1 VQENIFVMPLTE
13 TSCMELSRKK
23 KSGRSGTQ
31 KIFSSRSIKLK
42 RVYETPIKADGF
54 RILVDRLW
62 PRGIAKEKARVDLWL
77 KDIAPSTELRTW
89 FGHDPAKWK
98 DFQKRY
104 KKELMQNNTVLEN
117 LRRIIKEQNKVTLVF
132 AASDENHN
140 NAVVLR
146 TFLASGE

>member
-1 VQENIFVMPLTE
+1 M
-13 TSCMELSRKK
+13 
-23 KSGRSGTQ
+23 Q

-89 FGHDPAKWK
+89 FGHDPAKWE

-104 KKELMQNNTVLEN
+104 KQELMQNKPVLEN

>member
-1 VQENIFVMPLTE
+1 
-13 TSCMELSRKK
+13 MELSRKK

-31 KIFSSRSIKLK
+31 KISSSGSIKLK
-42 RVYETPIKADGF
+42 RVYETPIRADGF

-89 FGHDPAKWK
+89 FGHDPAKWE

-104 KKELMQNNTVLEN
+104 KQELLQNEPALEN
-117 LRRIIKEQNKVTLVF
+117 LRRIIKEEKKVTLLF
-132 AASDENHN
+132 AASDEIHN
-140 NAVVLR
+140 NAVILR

>member
-1 VQENIFVMPLTE
+1 MQESLA
-13 TSCMELSRKK
+13 SK
-23 KSGRSGTQ
+23 
-31 KIFSSRSIKLK
+31 SIKLK
-42 RVYETPIKADGF
+42 RVYATPIKDDGF

-62 PRGIAKEKARVDLWL
+62 PRGITKEKARVDLWL
-77 KDIAPSTELRTW
+77 KDIAPSTDLRKW

-98 DFQKRY
+98 EFQKRY
-104 KKELMQNNTVLEN
+104 EQELMQNEPVLEN